1 MTTSTVTALS
11 DIVAIVAEAVPS
23 RASRSIYPAP
33 IGNRFEGRDKK
44 VLGDVFGIQKF
55 GVNLT
60 RLAPGAFSSLRHTH
74 SLEEEFVYVLSGSP
88 TLRTNRGDTQ
98 LRPGMCAGFRGG
110 NGDAHQLINLSDQDV
125 VFLEVG
131 DRVDGDTVSY
141 PDDDLA
147 ARKVDGQWL
156 FFHKDG
162 SAY

>member
-1 MTTSTVTALS
+1 MNDSTKQHTDDV
-11 DIVAIVAEAVPS
+11 VAVFAEAVPNRTRPS
-23 RASRSIYPAP
+23 VYPAP
-33 IGNRFEGRDKK
+33 IGNRFEGRAKK

-60 RLAPGAFSSLRHTH
+60 RLAPGAYSSLRHAH
-74 SLEEEFVYVLSGSP
+74 SMEEEFVYILSGQP

-98 LRPGMCAGFRGG
+98 LRPGMCAGFRAG

-125 VFLEVG
+125 VFLEIG
-131 DRVDGDTVSY
+131 DRVEGDTVSY

-147 ARKVDGQWL
+147 ARKIDGQWL